1 MHLRPNLY
9 FHEHTR
15 LNVSSVLRCCMRV
28 SSYCGYFFN
37 GNCNRCAR
45 CLFLSCPGRF
55 RNCGTSRLNHLG
67 TCTLDPSTLAQ
78 LAASNVK
85 PCRSMSKAHL
95 GATQIIHYLRE
106 HFYEALEPTKGR
118 PHAVP
123 QLRRP
128 PTNSIN
134 PLRPMTHMDTMSPQ
148 LAAKNFARSAG
159 WR

>member
-15 LNVSSVLRCCMRV
+15 LNGNSVLRCCIRV
-28 SSYCGYFFN
+28 SSDGGYFFN

-45 CLFLSCPGRF
+45 CLFLSYPGRF
-55 RNCGTSRLNHLG
+55 RNCGASRPNRLG
-67 TCTLDPSTLAQ
+67 TCTLDPSALAQ

-95 GATQIIHYLRE
+95 GATQFSIYLRE

-118 PHAVP
+118 PHAGWSNCALLVC
-123 QLRRP
+123 
-128 PTNSIN
+128 I
-134 PLRPMTHMDTMSPQ
+134 LRPSWLWPCRNCGR
-148 LAAKNFARSAG
+148 LASLACYLAKPT
-159 WR
+159 